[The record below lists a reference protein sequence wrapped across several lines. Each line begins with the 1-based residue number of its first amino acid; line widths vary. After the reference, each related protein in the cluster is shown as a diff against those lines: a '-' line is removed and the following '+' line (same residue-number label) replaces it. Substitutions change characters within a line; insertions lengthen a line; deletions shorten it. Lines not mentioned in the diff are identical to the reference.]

1 MLNSKIILL
10 EPVLKTMIWGTESWG
25 ISAHPNGDC
34 KVISGPYQGNT
45 LSWLWSEHRELFG
58 NVLMEQFPLLTKVID
73 AKRDLSIQVHPDDA
87 YAKANENGALG
98 KTECWY
104 IMDCE
109 SETTIV
115 IGHHA
120 TSYEELD
127 DMIKTGR
134 WNDLIREIPVR
145 KGDFFQINP
154 GCVHAIK
161 GGTTILETQQNSDIT
176 YRLYDYDRL
185 QDGKLRPLHIKQSMD
200 VIKIPFDASSVNA
213 VSQRT
218 GWLEQLIACDYY
230 RVWKG
235 IVKGKE
241 MLSLDAPFVLAS
253 VIDGEVMVDEICIK
267 KGMHFIIPS
276 GVTDVQLEGNGELIF
291 STL

>member
-34 KVISGPYQGNT
+34 KVVSGPYQGYT
-45 LSWLWSEHRELFG
+45 LSSLWDEHRELFG
-58 NVLMEQFPLLTKVID
+58 DVKMQQFPLLTKVID
-73 AKRDLSIQVHPDDA
+73 AKQDLSIQVHPNDA
-87 YAKANENGALG
+87 YANTNENGSLG

-104 IMDCE
+104 IMDCDP
-109 SETTIV
+109 ETTIV

-120 TSYEELD
+120 TTREELE
-127 DMIKTGR
+127 DMIATGR
-134 WNDLIREIPVR
+134 WDELIREIPVK

-185 QDGKLRPLHIKQSMD
+185 QDGQLRPLHIRQSMD
-200 VIKIPFDASSVNA
+200 VMTVPFDAASVNA
-213 VSQRT
+213 VSKKS

-235 IVKGKE
+235 VLRGE
-241 MLSLDAPFVLAS
+241 ETLSLDAPFVLGS
-253 VIDGEVMVDEICIK
+253 VIDGEVMIDKMSIK

-276 GVTDVQLEGNGELIF
+276 GVTDVQLKGNGELIF

>member
-1 MLNSKIILL
+1 MLDSKIILL
-10 EPVLKTMIWGTESWG
+10 EPVSKSMIWGTESWG
-25 ISAHPNGDC
+25 ISAHENGDC
-34 KVISGPYQGNT
+34 KVLTGPYQGNT
-45 LSWLWSEHRELFG
+45 LRWLWDEHRELFG
-58 NVLMEQFPLLTKVID
+58 NVSMEQFPLLTKVID
-73 AKRDLSIQVHPDDA
+73 AKCDLSIQVHPDDA
-87 YAKANENGALG
+87 YAKEHENGALG

-109 SETTIV
+109 QETSIV

-127 DMIKTGR
+127 DMIKNRR
-134 WNDLIREIPVR
+134 WNDLIREVPVK

-161 GGTTILETQQNSDIT
+161 GGTTILETQQSSDVT

-200 VIKIPFDASSVNA
+200 VIRIPFDASSVNP
-213 VSQRT
+213 VSKKE
-218 GWLEQLIACDYY
+218 GWMEQLIACDYY

-235 IVKGKE
+235 VVKGRE
-241 MLSLDAPFVLAS
+241 ILSLDAPFILAS
-253 VIDGEVMVDEICIK
+253 VIEGSVRIEKMDIK
-267 KGMHFIIPS
+267 KGMHVIIPY
-276 GVTDVQLEGNGELIF
+276 GVTGIELEGDGELIF